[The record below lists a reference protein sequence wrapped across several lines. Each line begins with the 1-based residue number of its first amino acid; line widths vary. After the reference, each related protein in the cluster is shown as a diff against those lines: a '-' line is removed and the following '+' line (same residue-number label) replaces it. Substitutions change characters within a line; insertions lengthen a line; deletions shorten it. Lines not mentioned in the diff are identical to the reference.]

1 MKGQDGSVPPA
12 PDAKQLRSF
21 GLIVGGVFVLIG
33 LWPVVRHGTALRLW
47 SVIIASMLIVP
58 ALLWP
63 QSLTQVYR
71 LWMLG
76 GLILGWINTRV
87 MLGLVFYSLFTP
99 VGVVRRLL
107 GKDPMRLRVQPE
119 ADTYR
124 IVRQPRARSHMTR
137 QF

>member
-1 MKGQDGSVPPA
+1 MPND

-21 GLIVGGVFVLIG
+21 GLIVGGVFALIG
-33 LWPVVRHGTALRLW
+33 LWPVVWHGAALRLW
-47 SVIIASMLIVP
+47 SVIIAGGFSVP
-58 ALLWP
+58 ALVWP
-63 QSLTQVYR
+63 QSLTYVYR

-87 MLGLVFYSLFTP
+87 ILGLVFYSLFTP
-99 VGVVRRLL
+99 VGIVRRLL
-107 GKDPMRLRVQPE
+107 GKDPMRLRAQPH

-124 IVRQPRARSHMTR
+124 IVRQPRSRSHMTR

>member
-1 MKGQDGSVPPA
+1 LKGQDESVPPT

-21 GLIVGGVFVLIG
+21 GLIVGGVFGLIG
-33 LWPVVRHGTALRLW
+33 LWPVVWHGMALRRW
-47 SVIIASMLIVP
+47 SIIIASLLIGP
-58 ALLWP
+58 ALVWP
-63 QSLTQVYR
+63 HSLTHVYR
-71 LWMLG
+71 LWMLA
-76 GLILGWINTRV
+76 GLILSWINTRI

-107 GKDPMRLRVQPE
+107 GKDTMRLQVQPE